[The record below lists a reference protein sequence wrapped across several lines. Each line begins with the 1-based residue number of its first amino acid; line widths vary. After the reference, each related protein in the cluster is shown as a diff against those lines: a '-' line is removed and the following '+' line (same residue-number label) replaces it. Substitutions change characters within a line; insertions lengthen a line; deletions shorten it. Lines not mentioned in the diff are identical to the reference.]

1 MDEFWHSPLSA
12 KEHEWLLNW
21 FLFVCHRA
29 KTNFLVYYSET
40 PKLNK
45 LEGVIEFQ
53 IREDAK
59 DSRLQIPDSRLG
71 VLGSFLGIS
80 GASGVRVWEQTNLG
94 LPAQQHYP
102 MHMWSATH
110 EVSGQRMRAISHGT
124 MDTRLGQVGTITQTF
139 LFAFCKTNI
148 YLPWG

>member
-1 MDEFWHSPLSA
+1 M
-12 KEHEWLLNW
+12 
-21 FLFVCHRA
+21 
-29 KTNFLVYYSET
+29 
-40 PKLNK
+40 
-45 LEGVIEFQ
+45 GVIEFQ
-53 IREDAK
+53 NRKDAE

-110 EVSGQRMRAISHGT
+110 QVSGQRMRAISQGT
-124 MDTRLGQVGTITQTF
+124 MDTRLGQVGPITQTF
-139 LFAFCKTNI
+139 LFAFCKKI
-148 YLPWG
+148 SICLEGK